1 MNKKEQAR
9 KRRKFSIRKK
19 ISGTAACPRIS
30 VFRSNKHLYAQVIND
45 IEGVT
50 LAQVSSLEK
59 DFADLRNTCEN
70 ATKLGE
76 ALGERMKEKGIET
89 AVFDRNGY
97 LYHGLVKALAD
108 GVRKTGIQF

>member
-19 ISGTAACPRIS
+19 ISGTAGCPRIS

-59 DFADLRNTCEN
+59 EFAGLRNTCEN
-70 ATKLGE
+70 AAKLGE
-76 ALGERMKEKGIET
+76 VLGARMKEKGIET